1 MSDDEM
7 AAAGGVDM
15 ESNYPLD
22 DLSGYDP
29 QDVGSDRDVSPDKAG
44 GVIKR
49 LLVRG
54 EGFKSP
60 EKGDE
65 VTGAWRGG
73 MRWRIRVK
81 CGAPA
86 RVGASEAASRHR
98 AWLLGVFAARA
109 LTRQRRRSALR
120 GHAAGR
126 QRIRQQPR
134 AQRPFRLHA
143 RHRCAAAAALAVPA
157 TRSAH
162 AALAAH
168 LSAPHRASATNM
180 RPEL

>member
-1 MSDDEM
+1 MSTPQAGLTHFACPLLHSMSDEEM
-7 AAAGGVDM
+7 AAGGVDM

-29 QDVGSDRDVSPDKAG
+29 QDVGSDRDVTAEKNG

-65 VTGAWRGG
+65 VTGACRDA
-73 MRWRIRVK
+73 MRRRMRAQ
-81 CGAPA
+81 G
-86 RVGASEAASRHR
+86 GASARRKQLLDR
-98 AWLLGVFAARA
+98 AWLLRVFAARA
-109 LTRQRRRSALR
+109 LTLRARRSALR

-126 QRIRQQPR
+126 QR
-134 AQRPFRLHA
+134 
-143 RHRCAAAAALAVPA
+143 V
-157 TRSAH
+157 
-162 AALAAH
+162 
-168 LSAPHRASATNM
+168 
-180 RPEL
+180 